1 MEHQRAQK
9 KINETYSK
17 AETLERLKHENNQK
31 YMRQMK
37 EQEVKEAQRNQAKNG
52 ETFADMRAK

>member
-1 MEHQRAQK
+1 
-9 KINETYSK
+9 
-17 AETLERLKHENNQK
+17 
-31 YMRQMK
+31 MRQMK